1 MGLWQMWIIH
11 SRSGCSGQKLAR
23 IILQSLE
30 DKMFYYVSFY
40 NRYNNNFSVSQ
51 ISKTNLETYILL
63 VLILAVT
70 TFVFANSIE
79 ANLLIANIAYGQNKS
94 ASTSLST
101 TISHKTSPS
110 KLHAIRITSPV
121 RGQDVPVGKNLLVS
135 GISTT
140 GNATASSKC
149 HISIIVNGIKPYQ
162 NASGIGPK
170 GQNDYSKWTFL
181 LIPKYTTIK
190 QGLIPKYTAIKQ
202 GANKITSKFSCGNNA
217 NLVSYY
223 GLNVTGVVSA
233 GGSTSRS
240 QPPAATTNNTPGIIT
255 PH

>member
-1 MGLWQMWIIH
+1 
-11 SRSGCSGQKLAR
+11 
-23 IILQSLE
+23 
-30 DKMFYYVSFY
+30 MFYYVSFY
-40 NRYNNNFSVSQ
+40 NRCNNNFSVGQ
-51 ISKTNLETYILL
+51 INKTKFETYILL
-63 VLILAVT
+63 TLILAVT
-70 TFVFANSIE
+70 TFVFANTIE
-79 ANLLIANIAYGQNKS
+79 ANLLTANIAYGQNKS
-94 ASTSLST
+94 SST

-149 HISIIVNGIKPYQ
+149 HVSIIVNGIKPYQ
-162 NASGIGPK
+162 NATGIGPK

-181 LIPKYTTIK
+181 VIPKYTT
-190 QGLIPKYTAIKQ
+190 IKQ
-202 GANKITSKFSCGNNA
+202 GANKITSKFSCGNTP

-223 GLNVTGVVSA
+223 GLNVTGVVGA
-233 GGSTSRS
+233 GGSTSKS
-240 QPPAATTNNTPGIIT
+240 QPSASATNNTPGIIT

>member
-1 MGLWQMWIIH
+1 
-11 SRSGCSGQKLAR
+11 
-23 IILQSLE
+23 
-30 DKMFYYVSFY
+30 MFYYVPFY
-40 NRYNNNFSVSQ
+40 NRYNNNFSVGQ
-51 ISKTNLETYILL
+51 INKSKFEIYILL
-63 VLILAVT
+63 ALILTVT
-70 TFVFANSIE
+70 TFVCANSIE
-79 ANLLIANIAYGQNKS
+79 ANLLTANIAYGQNKS
-94 ASTSLST
+94 SSPSLSS

-140 GNATASSKC
+140 GNATASSNC
-149 HISIIVNGIKPYQ
+149 HVSIIVNGIKPYQ

-190 QGLIPKYTAIKQ
+190 QG
-202 GANKITSKFSCGNNA
+202 ANKITSKYSCGNNA

-223 GLNVTGVVSA
+223 GLNVTGVVGA